1 MKYVFGPVP
10 SRRLGRSLGISPIPP
25 KTCNYSCIYCQ
36 LGRTSVLTNERKM
49 FFPVQ
54 KIIQEVKKALEKE
67 HVIDYITIVGDGEPT
82 LYLGLGE
89 LIEEIKKITNIP
101 VAVITNGALL
111 YDQEVR
117 KELLLS
123 DVVLPTLDA
132 VEDRMFRIINRP
144 HKNLKLELIIE
155 GMRKFR
161 EEFSNQIWMEVML
174 VKDKNDSK
182 ETTLAIKEILDELK
196 VDKTF
201 INVPIRPPAESW
213 VEIPTNEVLA
223 EAQRNLNAESIAHF
237 ENLLIESVDRDAS
250 PEDQILSITKRHPLR
265 EDQIMTLFPNLN
277 EEEIKKMLERMSKK
291 GLIKIEKYMNHRFWT
306 AKEEKK
312 K

>member
-36 LGRTSVLTNERKM
+36 LGKTSVLTNDRKM
-49 FFPVQ
+49 YFPV
-54 KIIQEVKKALEKE
+54 KNIVQEVKKALEKE

-89 LIEEIKKITNIP
+89 LIEEIKTFTNIP

-132 VEDRMFRIINRP
+132 VEERMFRIINRP
-144 HKNLKLELIIE
+144 HKDLKLELIIE

-182 ETTLAIKEILDELK
+182 ETTLAIKDILDELK

-213 VEIPTNEVLA
+213 VEIPSNEVLA
-223 EAQRNLNAESIAHF
+223 EAQKILNAESIAHF

-277 EEEIKKMLERMSKK
+277 EEKIKKMLDGMSKK
-291 GLIKIEKYMNHRFWT
+291 GLVKIEKYMNHRFWT

>member
-54 KIIQEVKKALEKE
+54 NIVKEVKKALEKE

-89 LIEEIKKITNIP
+89 LIEEIKAFTNIP

-132 VEDRMFRIINRP
+132 VEERMFRIINRP
-144 HKNLKLELIIE
+144 HKDLKLELIIE

-250 PEDQILSITKRHPLR
+250 PEEQILSITKRHPLR

-277 EEEIKKMLERMSKK
+277 EEEIKKMLEGMSKK
-291 GLIKIEKYMNHRFWT
+291 GLIKIEKYMNRRFWT

>member
-54 KIIQEVKKALEKE
+54 NIVKEVKKALEKE

-89 LIEEIKKITNIP
+89 LIEEIKAFTNIP

-132 VEDRMFRIINRP
+132 VEERMFRIINRP
-144 HKNLKLELIIE
+144 HKDLKLELIIE

-213 VEIPTNEVLA
+213 VKIPTNEVLA

-250 PEDQILSITKRHPLR
+250 PEEQILSITKRHPLR

-277 EEEIKKMLERMSKK
+277 EEEIKKMLEGMSKK
-291 GLIKIEKYMNHRFWT
+291 GLIKIEKYMNRRFWT

>member
-54 KIIQEVKKALEKE
+54 NIVKEVKKALEKE

-82 LYLGLGE
+82 PYLGLGE
-89 LIEEIKKITNIP
+89 LIEEIKTFTNIP

-132 VEDRMFRIINRP
+132 VEERMFRIINRP
-144 HKNLKLELIIE
+144 HKDLKLELIIE

-250 PEDQILSITKRHPLR
+250 PEEQILSITKRHPLR

-277 EEEIKKMLERMSKK
+277 EEEIKKMLEGMSKK
-291 GLIKIEKYMNHRFWT
+291 GLIKIERYMNHRFWT

>member
-36 LGRTSVLTNERKM
+36 LGKTSVLTNDRKM

-54 KIIQEVKKALEKE
+54 NIVQEVKKALEKE

-111 YDQEVR
+111 YNQEVR

-132 VEDRMFRIINRP
+132 VEERMFRIINRP
-144 HKNLKLELIIE
+144 HKDLKLELIIE

-182 ETTLAIKEILDELK
+182 ETILAIKEILDELK

-213 VEIPTNEVLA
+213 VEIPSNEVLA
-223 EAQRNLNAESIAHF
+223 EAQKILNAESIAHF

-277 EEEIKKMLERMSKK
+277 EEEIKKMLDGMSKK